1 MLNIDFYMSFVY
13 DFYITLY
20 DLLYNYIYSNP
31 ITRQK
36 KKIFE
41 KKTLP
46 FCSIS

>member
-36 KKIFE
+36 KKNF
-41 KKTLP
+41 
-46 FCSIS
+46 